1 LTNTR
6 PTLPSCVRAVYGSV
20 FPSVFPTFT
29 ILGIVLSCVSNLSV
43 ATAVTFEIFPAT
55 KLVYFFLVAAL
66 VCAKLSQPLKLKTE
80 RAGLV
85 MRTRL
90 YTSKQA
96 TTTSFQQQLRSMS
109 SQSQIGCPV
118 IDWHQ
123 LRGWES
129 PARRVRTGRRSLLVR
144 LHVQYLSMCHCA
156 TLSCAIRP
164 CDHMHE
170 KQGKAKLLWFS

>member
-1 LTNTR
+1 
-6 PTLPSCVRAVYGSV
+6 
-20 FPSVFPTFT
+20 VFPTFT

-66 VCAKLSQPLKLKTE
+66 VCAKLSQPLKPKTE

-85 MRTRL
+85 MRTRP

-96 TTTSFQQQLRSMS
+96 TTTSFQQQLRSTS

-129 PARRVRTGRRSLLVR
+129 PARTTTARADWPAFAPRSSTRTVFEYAPLRHTVLR
-144 LHVQYLSMCHCA
+144 YTTM
-156 TLSCAIRP
+156 RP
-164 CDHMHE
+164 H
-170 KQGKAKLLWFS
+170 A